1 MPKTTYVFVVVVIS
15 IAVQFTLLLCHPSAS
30 SKLSL
35 LLDAGLHMYN
45 RTYHHVCAHQR
56 YEKEKKI
63 YSYSQHSNWYFT
75 CEINASSICD
85 GSICVSF
92 GIIGNIIIS
101 WSHMIAFV
109 WGLVSTNEILIMVR
123 VSNFGLTS
131 CGKMCL
137 VEIPYL
143 FELYAYRLLL
153 NFYLSIELGGSLI
166 KPLFRIWIKRKR

>member
-1 MPKTTYVFVVVVIS
+1 MPKTTYVFVVVVIY

-45 RTYHHVCAHQR
+45 RTYHHVCAHRR
-56 YEKEKKI
+56 YEKKKKNN
-63 YSYSQHSNWYFT
+63 SYS
-75 CEINASSICD
+75 SIQID
-85 GSICVSF
+85 ILHVKSTHHPFVMDQKCVSF

-101 WSHMIAFV
+101 WSSIIAFV
-109 WGLVSTNEILIMVR
+109 WSLVSTNEILIMVR

-137 VEIPYL
+137 VVIPYL
-143 FELYAYRLLL
+143 FE
-153 NFYLSIELGGSLI
+153 FT
-166 KPLFRIWIKRKR
+166 RIDCF